1 MRFALLGK
9 CFAVGERVERMET
22 LEFEEVRIYRINV
35 SGRNCEPRPPR
46 MGHFERVGML
56 IVAMLNFE
64 LLRAFFFVTFIALI
78 ICFFHGF
85 SILLLVK
92 KFSGK
97 RWIMMECTVKKRRMG
112 T

>member
-78 ICFFHGF
+78 IFRQTMDYDGMHGEKAQDGHVIDFPIDIFH
-85 SILLLVK
+85 
-92 KFSGK
+92 
-97 RWIMMECTVKKRRMG
+97 
-112 T
+112 

>member
-9 CFAVGERVERMET
+9 CFAVGERVERIET
-22 LEFEEVRIYRINV
+22 LEFEDVRIYRINV

-64 LLRAFFFVTFIALI
+64 LLRAFFL
-78 ICFFHGF
+78 
-85 SILLLVK
+85 
-92 KFSGK
+92 
-97 RWIMMECTVKKRRMG
+97 
-112 T
+112 

>member
-85 SILLLVK
+85 SILDYDGMHGEKAQDGHVID
-92 KFSGK
+92 FP
-97 RWIMMECTVKKRRMG
+97 IDIFH
-112 T
+112 